1 MQSLDGE
8 RLKKWTFFSLS
19 VMYLPK
25 NQMLVFFL
33 GLKKSG
39 RYIEV

>member
-8 RLKKWTFFSLS
+8 RLKKWTLFSLS
-19 VMYLPK
+19 VKYLPK
-25 NQMLVFFL
+25 NQMFVFSL

>member
-1 MQSLDGE
+1 MQSLNGE
-8 RLKKWTFFSLS
+8 RLKKWTLFSLS

-25 NQMLVFFL
+25 NQTFVFFL
-33 GLKKSG
+33 GFKKSG